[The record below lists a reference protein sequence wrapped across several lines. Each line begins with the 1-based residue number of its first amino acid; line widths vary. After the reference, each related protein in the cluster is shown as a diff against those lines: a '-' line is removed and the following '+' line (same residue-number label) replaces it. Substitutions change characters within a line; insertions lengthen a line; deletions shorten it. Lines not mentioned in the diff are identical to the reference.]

1 MRRAIYPG
9 SFDPVT
15 FGHQDI
21 IERSSSLFDELI
33 VGVLNNSTKNSLFSV
48 DERVSMLKELTHEIP
63 NVKVDSFDGLLVDY
77 MKQSGSTII
86 VRGLRAVT
94 DFEYE
99 LQIAQT
105 NHVEYPKV
113 ETVFLTTNLKYSYLS
128 SSVVREF
135 AAYGGDISKFVPPQF
150 VERVYEK
157 YGVNSKKNKES
168 SQ

>member
-1 MRRAIYPG
+1 MRKAIYPG
-9 SFDPVT
+9 SFDPIT

-21 IERSSSLFDELI
+21 IERSSAIFDELI
-33 VGVLNNSTKNSLFSV
+33 VGVLNNSAKNSLFSV
-48 DERVSMLKELTHEIP
+48 DERVSMLRELTKDIL
-63 NVKVDSFDGLLVDY
+63 NVTVDSFDGLLVDY
-77 MKQSGSTII
+77 MKESGATII

-105 NHVEYPKV
+105 NHVEYPAV

-135 AAYGGDISKFVPPQF
+135 AAYGGDISKFVPAQF
-150 VERVYEK
+150 VDRIYQK
-157 YGVNSKKNKES
+157 YNINR
-168 SQ
+168 